1 MVDIPIDKKDVQE
14 IVNSQKETTKEI
26 KGFGNVITKMMQ
38 NQPPPSS
45 DTDASFEQVAKDI
58 SKGNELI
65 KVTGEKNR
73 ETTENSANSTNK
85 ALGRID
91 LSLGILGKQGQK
103 AAIDQRVTT
112 SDETEDQKKSLFH
125 RLKEK
130 KFWAASTKYFKDWA
144 KSQKERLKGA
154 GKGLLTYLGTLLGG
168 GALLALLQ
176 FMESPEWKKI
186 KERIAKFNFKE
197 FGMKVERVLT
207 ALSTSLSSAFKYFFG
222 STDDKGKNDGK
233 GLFARIGKVF
243 DGFKEGGI
251 LGGIKAMFDNFGLV
265 ESAVLLIVGAL
276 VLPKALAATGILLA
290 IKLMFKGFGAIW
302 AALKAIT
309 GFTSS
314 ANAKNLKNAKAA
326 GMSASQLN
334 EIAGA
339 EKGKSYKMGKQTF
352 RYEGQQFVNEKTG
365 RIATKVEAEQLRK
378 GISTGKIGVVGSK
391 PGSRPKVAW
400 AKKFPKMAKFL
411 KLGGP
416 LAAILGGIDAISILQ
431 DDKPQ
436 KASRL
441 AGVLAGSGAALV
453 GSVIGGALGSVV
465 PGFGTLLGI
474 LGGGA
479 LGYFAGASA
488 GKGLAQFLL
497 GEKVDAFP
505 LDSINN
511 WLNGKRLSKDVARL
525 EQTHDKLSARANMR
539 GMFFG
544 GETYKGSAFDK
555 FSKNFDHTKTGG
567 FRGFVREKLNA
578 MGIKGNAKLTAQQA
592 SMLSRAG
599 LVGVTEG
606 EAVASAIA
614 RNRDFFMSQPGSIK
628 RLENEKSE
636 LMAKL
641 KDKELPEAERT
652 VIQNIIDSS
661 RREDTTMVS
670 RFTPAYPAGFSPF

>member
-1 MVDIPIDKKDVQE
+1 
-14 IVNSQKETTKEI
+14 
-26 KGFGNVITKMMQ
+26 
-38 NQPPPSS
+38 
-45 DTDASFEQVAKDI
+45 
-58 SKGNELI
+58 
-65 KVTGEKNR
+65 
-73 ETTENSANSTNK
+73 
-85 ALGRID
+85 
-91 LSLGILGKQGQK
+91 
-103 AAIDQRVTT
+103 
-112 SDETEDQKKSLFH
+112 
-125 RLKEK
+125 
-130 KFWAASTKYFKDWA
+130 
-144 KSQKERLKGA
+144 
-154 GKGLLTYLGTLLGG
+154 
-168 GALLALLQ
+168 
-176 FMESPEWKKI
+176 
-186 KERIAKFNFKE
+186 
-197 FGMKVERVLT
+197 
-207 ALSTSLSSAFKYFFG
+207 
-222 STDDKGKNDGK
+222 
-233 GLFARIGKVF
+233 
-243 DGFKEGGI
+243 
-251 LGGIKAMFDNFGLV
+251 
-265 ESAVLLIVGAL
+265 
-276 VLPKALAATGILLA
+276 
-290 IKLMFKGFGAIW
+290 
-302 AALKAIT
+302 
-309 GFTSS
+309 
-314 ANAKNLKNAKAA
+314 
-326 GMSASQLN
+326 ASQLN

-555 FSKNFDHTKTGG
+555 FSKNFDHTKTG
-567 FRGFVREKLNA
+567 
-578 MGIKGNAKLTAQQA
+578 
-592 SMLSRAG
+592 
-599 LVGVTEG
+599 
-606 EAVASAIA
+606 
-614 RNRDFFMSQPGSIK
+614 
-628 RLENEKSE
+628 
-636 LMAKL
+636 
-641 KDKELPEAERT
+641 
-652 VIQNIIDSS
+652 
-661 RREDTTMVS
+661 
-670 RFTPAYPAGFSPF
+670 